1 MSYAQEFI
9 NQN

>member
-1 MSYAQEFI
+1 MFI